1 MLNPMPSNQLPTR
14 YGLIAITLSVVL
26 VTIMLSTVGL
36 QATAQ
41 TGATPT
47 PSTGAGAT
55 ALLGDS
61 ANPYDEPA
69 EFTGDAEWTLTDLAF
84 QSNYPNGFEFHAK
97 PTSSKGPVVSA
108 TVQWSHNPHSD
119 RARAIGE
126 VDVNGLAIAVWDA
139 TSNRVPPWVAVNY
152 RWSFTDSVGNS
163 YQTEWILGEEYEDNT
178 RQWTRAESEDIIVF
192 IEDGLPEEVIEMTF
206 DAMEQRRPDFIALF
220 GRQLAYKP
228 RAILFFDYETFLEW
242 RGVTVNSNNTILAG
256 QTTDYWGATV
266 QVFLFGDLDELPY
279 GTVTHEIAHLYQFDL
294 YNLRAPGW
302 WVEGNATY
310 FELMKG
316 YDYEERVRELAVF
329 YDIPPLLQGLGPVPN
344 DLGPDER
351 GRLGYDMGYTFNK
364 WLIDNYGPQAHLQIV
379 QLLEEGVY
387 RNESDE
393 FNVILEQVTGL
404 PIAEIERRWR
414 TWLGAS
420 PEAPTLFPTPTIAM
434 RFPPTVTPFIFPTA
448 EGQ

>member
-1 MLNPMPSNQLPTR
+1 MRSNQLPTR
-14 YGLIAITLSVVL
+14 FGLIAITLSVVL

-41 TGATPT
+41 SGPTSTPT
-47 PSTGAGAT
+47 QSSGAGTT
-55 ALLGDS
+55 ALIADDT
-61 ANPYDEPA
+61 NPYDEPA
-69 EFTGDAEWTLTDLAF
+69 EYTGDAEWTLTDLTF

-97 PTSSKGPVVSA
+97 PTSSKGTVVSA
-108 TVQWSHNPHSD
+108 SVQWSHNPHAD

-126 VDVNGLAIAVWDA
+126 VDATGIATAIWDA

-152 RWSFTDSVGNS
+152 RWSFTDSAGNS
-163 YQTEWILGEEYEDNT
+163 YQTEWILGAEYEDTT

-192 IEDGLPEEVIEMTF
+192 IEDGLTQEVIDMTF
-206 DAMEQRRPDFIALF
+206 DAMEERRPDFIALF

-228 RAILFFDYETFLEW
+228 RAILFFDYDTFLEW
-242 RGVTVNSNNTILAG
+242 RGVTVNTNNTILAG

-266 QVFLFGDLDELPY
+266 QAFLFGDLEEMTF
-279 GTVTHEIAHLYQFDL
+279 GTVPHEIAHLYQADL
-294 YNLRAPGW
+294 YDFRAPGW
-302 WVEGNATY
+302 WIEGNATY
-310 FELMKG
+310 FEISKG
-316 YDYEERVRELAVF
+316 YDYEQRVRDLAFF

-351 GRLGYDMGYTFNK
+351 GRLGYDMGYTFNE
-364 WLIDNYGPQAHLQIV
+364 WLIDNYGPEAHLQIV

-393 FNVILEQVTGL
+393 FNVILEQITGL
-404 PIAEIERRWR
+404 SIAEIERRWR

-420 PEAPTLFPTPTIAM
+420 PEAPTLIPTPTIEM

-448 EGQ
+448 ASQ